1 MTQLGEGVAVG
12 VVTEVEVAK
21 SDEPKKKDKCK
32 RIYLHAFRGDRSRD
46 AMDAFDAKLEDGRTG
61 EGPGPSGVECLLYTG
76 HVGIS
81 FEADSPIYAFNP
93 DTGAEP
99 SWQVIENLKKN
110 QASSKPYPGAVT
122 DDTAVFSAAKAR
134 GLSVAK
140 LEIVYPESKFNE
152 IKQRFDAEKGKSDYH
167 YSFPGRGGDCNC
179 ATWPR
184 KLGVFIPEGSGV
196 MKAYVEA
203 LGKTE
208 SPHKMG
214 VCEE

>member
-12 VVTEVEVAK
+12 VVSSIEVAQGEE
-21 SDEPKKKDKCK
+21 SKKDKCK
-32 RIYLHAFRGDRSRD
+32 RIYIHAFRGDRSRA
-46 AMDAFDAKLEDGRTG
+46 AMLAFDAQLEDGRTG
-61 EGPGPSGVECLLYTG
+61 SGPGPSGQDCLLYTG

-93 DTGAEP
+93 DTGTEP
-99 SWQVIENLKKN
+99 SWKVIENLKKN
-110 QASSKPYPGAVT
+110 QGSSKPYPGAVT
-122 DDTAVFSAAKAR
+122 DDTAVFSAAKSR

-140 LEIVYPESKFNE
+140 LEIVYPETRYNE
-152 IKQRFDAEKGKSDYH
+152 IKAKFDAEKGKSDFH

-184 KLGVFIPEGSGV
+184 KLGVFIPEGSGA

-203 LGKTE
+203 MGNTE
-208 SPHKMG
+208 SPKKMG
-214 VCEE
+214 ICEE